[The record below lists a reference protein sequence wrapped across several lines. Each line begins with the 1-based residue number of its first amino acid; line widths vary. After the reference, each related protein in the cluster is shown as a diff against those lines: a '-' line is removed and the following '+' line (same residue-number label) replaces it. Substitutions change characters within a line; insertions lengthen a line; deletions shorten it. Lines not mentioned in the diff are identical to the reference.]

1 MNKIKTIII
10 SSFALFASSS
20 AFAAD
25 TSVIDT
31 EIIPINELLVTA
43 ATFIGICLFVS
54 GIYSV
59 KQNAHAPQQN
69 SLSSAFGKMLS
80 GVFMISAGPIYGA
93 ISNSTIGNGVNI
105 DDRSMLS
112 VSNSPMMALNDVSN
126 SWLGQHIP
134 QQTMDAVFG
143 FVFLAGLFAFL
154 KGIYLLKNVAGQEK
168 QNEGG
173 IGRAFT
179 HIAGGFITM
188 NITTFSCMIGNS
200 LGMTMLC
207 IS

>member
-10 SSFALFASSS
+10 SSFALLASSS

-25 TSVIDT
+25 SGIIDND
-31 EIIPINELLVTA
+31 IIPINELLVTA
-43 ATFIGICLFVS
+43 ATFIGLCLFVS
-54 GIYSV
+54 GWYSV

-69 SLSSAFGKMLS
+69 PLS
-80 GVFMISAGPIYGA
+80 GAFSRIFAGVAMISSGPLYG
-93 ISNSTIGNGVNI
+93 ILSNSTISNGVNV
-105 DDRSMLS
+105 DDRSILS
-112 VSNSPMMALNDVSN
+112 VSSSPMMALSDISG

-143 FVFLAGLFAFL
+143 FVFLAGLYAFL
-154 KGIYLLKNVAGQEK
+154 KGIYLLKNVSGQER

-173 IGRAFT
+173 IGRALT
-179 HIAGGFITM
+179 HIGGGFITM
-188 NITTFSCMIGNS
+188 NITTFSCMVGNT
-200 LGMTMLC
+200 LGLTMLC